1 MCNALQAHS
10 RPRASGDQKIGMP
23 IGPKNRLQPRSLTQA
38 ARPMLQPL
46 RRRRSP
52 LGRLLEHPVG
62 DVLDVIGAEALAEG
76 GHGALAVGDLVRDGL
91 NIVAAR
97 EVLLKSLLLQ
107 LLLGH
112 DAVVAAGMAGRA
124 ITLEDRLA
132 VLQVGGKRRAA
143 ANDGGQQPQRHA
155 EREGAP
161 SSATAGRC
169 SRRLAELEGAG
180 CRASAARKRRAGG
193 GWRHEARDAVERCG
207 CCQEHAG

>member
-76 GHGALAVGDLVRDGL
+76 GHGALAVGDLVLDGL
-91 NIVAAR
+91 HVVATG
-97 EVLLKSLLLQ
+97 EVLLERLLLE
-107 LLLGH
+107 LFLGD
-112 DAVVAAGMAGRA
+112 DAVVPTGMARRAIALEHRFAVLEVCRKGRPATHNRCKKAKSHTECQWAPRGRNGVCARGSVTGLRNAHRSPCLARGRHTRGKGRDKAAGAK
-124 ITLEDRLA
+124 
-132 VLQVGGKRRAA
+132 QSK
-143 ANDGGQQPQRHA
+143 
-155 EREGAP
+155 
-161 SSATAGRC
+161 
-169 SRRLAELEGAG
+169 
-180 CRASAARKRRAGG
+180 
-193 GWRHEARDAVERCG
+193 
-207 CCQEHAG
+207 